1 MSLEFERRLA
11 GDQKRIEEA
20 LGAIFREDDRYA
32 DLQEAMEYS
41 LMAGGK
47 RVRPVLTLECCRLCG
62 GDPERAL
69 PFACGVEMVHTYSL
83 IHDDLPCM
91 DDDDLRRGRPTNHR
105 VYGEATAVL
114 AGDGLLTAAFQML
127 TARRDLLSPE
137 QMAEGVDCLS
147 RAAGPSGMVGG
158 QVLDMAG
165 EGRSLSLSE
174 LELLQSLKTGALISA
189 AAELGCEAVWIMDDD
204 TLPEPDAL
212 AALLA
217 ADAAHGDGYGWL
229 SSRALAPDGTDQ
241 PMNLQRKTMYRDIDG
256 FDAAEVPAVMAS
268 FVSLF
273 LRTEAVRQFG
283 LPIAEFFI
291 WSDDWEYTRRIS
303 RAKPCYV
310 IPASRVVHAMQ
321 NPGVVNIARDVPA
334 RWARYRYFYR
344 NDVVLYRR
352 EGLSGWLWLLA
363 KDSWHTVQVLR
374 DRQGCRAERI
384 KIIWKGF
391 AAGVRFR
398 PQIPYLP

>member
-1 MSLEFERRLA
+1 MPLVIVAIGVVLLLLLMIRFKMNGFIALVLVALAVGLMQGMPLDKVIVSIKNGVGGTLGSLALIMGFGAMLGKMLADCGGAQRIATTLIAKFGKKNIQWAVVLTGFTVGFALFYEVGFVLMLPLVFTIAAAANIPLLYVGVPMAAALSVTHGFLPPHPGPTAIATIFHADMGKTLLFGTILAIPTVILA
-11 GDQKRIEEA
+11 GPVYARFLKGIDKPIPEGLHNPKTFTEEEMPGFGVSVWTS
-20 LGAIFREDDRYA
+20 LVPVI
-32 DLQEAMEYS
+32 
-41 LMAGGK
+41 LMAM
-47 RVRPVLTLECCRLCG
+47 
-62 GDPERAL
+62 RAVAEMIL
-69 PFACGVEMVHTYSL
+69 PKGH
-83 IHDDLPCM
+83 
-91 DDDDLRRGRPTNHR
+91 
-105 VYGEATAVL
+105 
-114 AGDGLLTAAFQML
+114 AF
-127 TARRDLLSPE
+127 
-137 QMAEGVDCLS
+137 
-147 RAAGPSGMVGG
+147 
-158 QVLDMAG
+158 
-165 EGRSLSLSE
+165 
-174 LELLQSLKTGALISA
+174 
-189 AAELGCEAVWIMDDD
+189 
-204 TLPEPDAL
+204 
-212 AALLA
+212 
-217 ADAAHGDGYGWL
+217 
-229 SSRALAPDGTDQ
+229 
-241 PMNLQRKTMYRDIDG
+241 
-256 FDAAEVPAVMAS
+256 
-268 FVSLF
+268 
-273 LRTEAVRQFG
+273 

>member
-1 MSLEFERRLA
+1 MILAFNIGNSHITFGGYTADGKLVFSSRLFA
-11 GDQKRIEEA
+11 DPALSSDELLYKIVNMLALYGVEPHQITGVIFSSVVPTLTGRLREA
-20 LGAIFREDDRYA
+20 LRKMS
-32 DLQEAMEYS
+32 EAPVMEVGPGLKS
-41 LMAGGK
+41 GVRIRMDTPAQLGG
-47 RVRPVLTLECCRLCG
+47 
-62 GDPERAL
+62 
-69 PFACGVEMVHTYSL
+69 
-83 IHDDLPCM
+83 
-91 DDDDLRRGRPTNHR
+91 
-105 VYGEATAVL
+105 
-114 AGDGLLTAAFQML
+114 
-127 TARRDLLSPE
+127 
-137 QMAEGVDCLS
+137 
-147 RAAGPSGMVGG
+147 
-158 QVLDMAG
+158 
-165 EGRSLSLSE
+165 
-174 LELLQSLKTGALISA
+174 ELLCAVVGALQHTA
-189 AAELGCEAVWIMDDD
+189 PPMVVFNFVTA
-204 TLPEPDAL
+204 TP
-212 AALLA
+212 LLA
-217 ADAAHGDGYGWL
+217 ADAAHGDGCGWL